1 MALFN
6 IRIPDILKPK
16 PSETPILNICMMGPR
31 SVGKTTVL
39 TSIFFETQDS
49 VCGSRL
55 YMKALDTNTEKLT
68 NYHTML
74 VDAVDKGNA
83 ANLPASNTESSFKF
97 GLGLKGQQPT
107 LHLNVQDFPG
117 EYLISKESE
126 VNEYMAKAT
135 VVLIAIDTPYMMEED
150 GYYNVQKNKVDIV
163 TKYLKNNPA
172 NIQDKLVLFVPLKC
186 ELYAHTGRIEEV
198 SEKVQQT
205 YSDLIAYFKQNN
217 IASFV
222 TPILTLGGMEFDK
235 MIDNTSGIGDVEKIA
250 TYRSYVSKPKYAP
263 LFCPQPLYYLLTYVT
278 NYYQWQKTQGNDGLL
293 SGIMNSIYAF
303 FMRDEDFFNEVQK
316 ICKYMIY
323 NKNGFSALTGN
334 SILRLN

>member
-1 MALFN
+1 MPFLN
-6 IRIPDILKPK
+6 IPIPDFLRSRS
-16 PSETPILNICMMGPR
+16 SEPPVLNICMMGPR

-55 YMKALDTNTEKLT
+55 YMKALDANTEKLT
-68 NYHTML
+68 NYHMML
-74 VDAVDKGNA
+74 VNAVDKGNA
-83 ANLPASNTESSFKF
+83 ANLPASNTESNFKF
-97 GLGLKGQQPT
+97 GLGLKGQPPT

-117 EYLISKESE
+117 EYLISKKSE
-126 VNEYMAKAT
+126 VNAYMAKAT

-150 GYYNVQKNKVDIV
+150 GFYNVQKNKVDIV
-163 TKYLKNNPA
+163 TKYLKDNPA
-172 NIQDKLVLFVPLKC
+172 SIRDKLVLFVPLKC
-186 ELYAHTGRIEEV
+186 ELYAHEGRIEEV
-198 SEKVQQT
+198 AEKVKNT
-205 YSDLIAYFKQNN
+205 YSDLITYFKQNN

-222 TPILTLGGMEFDK
+222 TPIHTLGGMEFDK

-250 TYRSYVSKPKYAP
+250 IYRSYKVKPKYAP
-263 LFCPQPLYYLLTYVT
+263 LFCPQPLYYLLTYVA
-278 NYYQWQKTQGNDGLL
+278 NYYQWQKGQKKEGFL
-293 SGIMNSIYAF
+293 SSIMDSVYSF

-316 ICKYMIY
+316 ICKYIVY